1 MSTANAAY
9 ENITIDEQLGHLEY
23 VVTDEQLKL
32 LQESVEYPEAFYPHI
47 AVKEYL
53 EVLRR
58 KHGPISFIS
67 AKHKDYY
74 YHPPI
79 PNKRVQVTGWV
90 RDKYERRGRNWLLV
104 ETLAIDEDGREIV
117 RSEHTFLIGGVE
129 KKAE

>member
-1 MSTANAAY
+1 HGAY
-9 ENITIDEQLGHLEY
+9 QRITINEQLGHLEY

-32 LQESVEYPEAFYPHI
+32 LQESLEYPEALFPHI

-53 EVLRR
+53 EVLCR

-67 AKHKDYY
+67 AKHQDRY

-90 RDKYERRGRNWLLV
+90 RDKYRRRGRDWLLV

-117 RSEHTFLIGGVE
+117 RSQHTFLIGGLE
-129 KKAE
+129 EKAE

>member
-1 MSTANAAY
+1 MSCPNAAY
-9 ENITIDEQLGHLEY
+9 QRINIGEQLGHLEY
-23 VVTDEQLKL
+23 LVTDAQLKM
-32 LQESVEYPEAFYPHI
+32 LQEAVEYPEAVFPHI

-53 EVLRR
+53 EVLHR

-67 AKHKDYY
+67 ARHQDRY
-74 YHPPI
+74 YHPPV

-90 RDKYERRGRNWLLV
+90 RDKYQRRGRNWLRV

-129 KKAE
+129 NRSE